1 MELNETPEQ
10 PRTKRKE
17 SPKQIQALKAVP
29 THIKTLHF
37 SFSNEGFLFYSVILS
52 PASNTFLYNFV
63 AFLQIDMDL
72 VQ

>member
-1 MELNETPEQ
+1 MKHLNNHVQKEKNHKTNTSIKSCP
-10 PRTKRKE
+10 TLRKNP
-17 SPKQIQALKAVP
+17 SL
-29 THIKTLHF
+29 F
-37 SFSNEGFLFYSVILS
+37 FSNEGFLFYSVILS